1 MSGTAIYF
9 KLKDK
14 VIDGTPCNHETTDIC
29 VDGKCMV
36 GVGFSTFLL
45 QNTTTRQSNVTLERL
60 TNNKMS
66 HGLLKNVGQ
75 FVTFKPSLVLLITA
89 PITSFVFLS
98 DCVCMLYYS
107 SNILTLNCVISWK
120 ELKLYQPQYWAHFK
134 TVHHTRRFFRYLRSR
149 FFCYVCNFIS
159 IHFFKFLAC
168 GVWQSAK
175 LK

>member
-14 VIDGTPCNHETTDIC
+14 VIDGTSCNHETPDIC

-36 GVGFSTFLL
+36 GVGFCTFLL
-45 QNTTTRQSNVTLERL
+45 QNTATRQSNVTLERV

-75 FVTFKPSLVLLITA
+75 FVTFKPSLVFLITA
-89 PITSFVFLS
+89 PITSFVLLS

-120 ELKLYQPQYWAHFK
+120 ELKLYQPQY
-134 TVHHTRRFFRYLRSR
+134 
-149 FFCYVCNFIS
+149 
-159 IHFFKFLAC
+159 
-168 GVWQSAK
+168 
-175 LK
+175 